1 MNHHNKS
8 LYDSL
13 LNSSSSMTERLHL
26 EISFPS
32 IIKSRMPS
40 SNTKSYIHENR
51 SHKEVTSKARLYYDK
66 SSKDVLYDDKSKIMK
81 NKDISKI
88 GETSL
93 MFSFDANL
101 KHQMEHFKYNEL
113 NEILEDDAQVAKN
126 LYEEA
131 IDDSKFFIEI
141 PKFDITNKLMNLL
154 IIEFSY
160 KRNMFIFFCFMTLLI
175 RIFFLIY
182 FHYSLYW
189 DPEFNFLYLVFIYS
203 PRIFYIISMVKIFF
217 KTKGEDIF
225 LERICDGFNLFD
237 NAAQNIWEKD
247 LNYDYQLKL
256 GNISAKNITRFY
268 KNKTQMFL
276 KTLYKV
282 IKPIFTRIILVMIPV
297 EFIFMA
303 FLYIFRKNVGRF
315 DLVKKLTIISFHLY
329 HSYEIWCFAPC
340 LILMAFNEDI
350 TGQALSISFTL
361 DSIAFFLLSLE
372 VLISLCWI
380 IYLIFTQNENIVKGP
395 KHFF

>member
-1 MNHHNKS
+1 MNHQNRS

-13 LNSSSSMTERLHL
+13 LNSSSSITERLHL

-32 IIKSRMPS
+32 IIKSHMPS
-40 SNTKSYIHENR
+40 KNKSYINEINDR
-51 SHKEVTSKARLYYDK
+51 KQITDKTRLYYDK
-66 SSKDVLYDDKSKIMK
+66 SSKDVLYDEKSKIMR

-131 IDDSKFFIEI
+131 IDDTKFFIEI

-154 IIEFSY
+154 ITEFSY
-160 KRNMFIFFCFMTLLI
+160 KRNIFIFFCFMTLLI
-175 RIFFLIY
+175 RIFLLIY

-189 DPEFNFLYLVFIYS
+189 DPEFNFLYLVLIYS
-203 PRIFYIISMVKIFF
+203 PRFFYIISMGKVFF
-217 KTKGEDIF
+217 KTKSEDIF
-225 LERICDGFNLFD
+225 LERICDGFNRFD

-247 LNYDYQLKL
+247 LNYDYQLKV
-256 GNISAKNITRFY
+256 GSISAKNITKFY
-268 KNKTQMFL
+268 KNKTQMFF
-276 KTLYKV
+276 KTLCKA
-282 IKPIFTRIILVMIPV
+282 IKPIFTRILLVMIPV
-297 EFIFMA
+297 EFIFLA
-303 FLYIFRKNVGRF
+303 LLYVFRKDVGRL

-340 LILMAFNEDI
+340 LILMTFNEDI

-380 IYLIFTQNENIVKGP
+380 IYLIFTHNENIVKGP
-395 KHFF
+395 KNFF